1 MDILRDLFL
10 GALALVTLGGCASK
24 SYVVLLDNPD
34 GTPSQLIVRGDK
46 GEQVI
51 DKPRYGA
58 TLDGAQA
65 AAPVADER
73 IKQDFGEAIAA
84 RPLLP
89 EHFLL
94 YFELGGS
101 RLTRESEALL
111 PKVIEAAARRPAV
124 DASVIGHTD
133 TLGKAEA
140 NEALALQRAREI
152 AELIKAKGLKVLALS
167 VESHGERNLLVKT
180 PDETAEP
187 RNRRVEISLR

>member
-1 MDILRDLFL
+1 MTILRGLFL
-10 GALALVTLGGCASK
+10 GALALATLGGCASK

-34 GTPSQLIVRGDK
+34 GTASQLIVRGDK

>member
-1 MDILRDLFL
+1 MDILRGLFL
-10 GALALVTLGGCASK
+10 GALALVTFGGCASK

-94 YFELGGS
+94 YFELGGT

>member
-1 MDILRDLFL
+1 MDILRGLFL
-10 GALALVTLGGCASK
+10 GALALAALGGCASK

>member
-1 MDILRDLFL
+1 MDILRGLFL

>member
-84 RPLLP
+84 RPLPP

-94 YFELGGS
+94 YFELGGT

>member
-167 VESHGERNLLVKT
+167 IESHGERNLLVKT